1 LFVERKELV
10 LPKTTMYFLG
20 LSSFEMLAMFRRG
33 MFYAYLTI
41 YLRHYLGLSVTA
53 TTLFATL
60 PMLMN
65 TFSQSFIW
73 GRVSDRFQLRRSL
86 IMAGELL
93 GALGT
98 LALWFLHRMSD
109 DPKMSGYIIIAG
121 LTCVELFWSM
131 SNISWS
137 ALISDLYPEKERG
150 RIQGRLSSMGGI
162 GRMMGVLIGGLLYNG
177 LNTRYSGWGFH
188 QGALFFVAAGI
199 MVASTLPLL
208 LLPEGGI
215 SKPSPSTTSAPEPAR
230 SGMAGNLNVYLLF
243 LSAMVLINFGRN
255 SIAIIFPQYLSSASG
270 LAVNSL
276 TLSYILNIQ
285 SIAIICFGWFAGW
298 ICYRLGR
305 EIALLAGVVA
315 AIAAL
320 LILWLKVDL
329 AWITT
334 ANFLRGVGDAI
345 IMAAAYEMASVYIPP
360 EKRARWF
367 AWFNTTFFL
376 SWGLPGTLLVGPLV
390 DFLIAAGHSEPW
402 SYRAS
407 FAAAATLACAGL
419 MVQTGLFLYR
429 RRAASV
435 DSAA

>member
-1 LFVERKELV
+1 MERKELL

-73 GRVSDRFQLRRSL
+73 GRISDRFQLRRSL

-109 DPKMSGYIIIAG
+109 DPKLSGYIIIAG

-188 QGALFFVAAGI
+188 QGALFFVAAGV

-215 SKPSPSTTSAPEPAR
+215 SKPVPTAKSKPEVAR
-230 SGMAGNLNVYLLF
+230 HSMSGNLNVYLLF
-243 LSAMVLINFGRN
+243 LLAMVLINFGRN
-255 SIAIIFPQYLSSASG
+255 SIAIIFPQYLSPASG

-305 EIALLAGVVA
+305 EIALLAGVVS

-320 LILWLKVDL
+320 LLLWLKVDL

-334 ANFLRGVGDAI
+334 ANFLRGIGDAI
-345 IMAAAYEMASVYIPP
+345 IMAAAYEIASVYIPP
-360 EKRARWF
+360 KKRASWF

-390 DFLIAAGHSEPW
+390 DYLIAAGHSEPW

-407 FAAAATLACAGL
+407 FAAAAALACAGL
-419 MVQTGLFLYR
+419 LVQAGLFLYR
-429 RRAASV
+429 RRAAS
-435 DSAA
+435 DSSAP